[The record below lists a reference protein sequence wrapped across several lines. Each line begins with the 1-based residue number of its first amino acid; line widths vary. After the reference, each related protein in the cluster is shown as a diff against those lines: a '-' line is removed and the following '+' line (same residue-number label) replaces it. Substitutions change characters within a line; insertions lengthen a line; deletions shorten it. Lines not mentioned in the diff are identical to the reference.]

1 MSEVSPCIQI
11 LKLYWDVWL
20 NLLKRVISKVIHCFS
35 AHVYIFGKGTAGRI
49 GDLHGSNPARAPEFG
64 DPCCIRLP
72 VALRRVNSD
81 TVMQLLW
88 SGAPPSSSGHKGA
101 L

>member
-11 LKLYWDVWL
+11 LKLLGCMVKSA
-20 NLLKRVISKVIHCFS
+20 KRVISKVIDCFS

-49 GDLHGSNPARAPEFG
+49 GDIDGPNPARAPQFG

-81 TVMQLLW
+81 TIMQLLW
-88 SGAPPSSSGHKGA
+88 SGAPPSSSGHIGA